1 VAAFMTIPSTY
12 DTFRTTVNLRLFS
25 VYLALTLIIPAIT
38 ILVEYLITTD
48 PSFRTSLQINLQNFH
63 IYQLFTSSFVHL
75 NFDHFVG
82 NVTAYLLIITYGL
95 LLATALNRKRLYLAL
110 TKVIVVAFIL
120 FGAVF
125 ALLNMTT
132 MVYAGLSGI
141 DAALAGL
148 LFLFWLMYLEKIS
161 QKSRNEYYGVVLAGV
176 LLLCAGL
183 TVRFI
188 TLYHGTRTQLLFDML
203 VVMTVILVLTVIIY
217 RHQFVTTYHALREFS
232 WSSRILTFAIVL
244 VFAYFIWNVFPD
256 RLGSSVRG
264 VSIFLHLGGIILG
277 IVVGYLVMRYLDR
290 IAYFHDEKE
299 VISG

>member
-1 VAAFMTIPSTY
+1 MTIPTIIE
-12 DTFRTTVNLRLFS
+12 TFRTTINLRLFS

-48 PSFRTSLQINLQNFH
+48 PSFRTSLQVNLQNFH

-82 NVTAYLLIITYGL
+82 NVTAYLIIIIYGL

-183 TVRFI
+183 TARFI
-188 TLYHGTRTQLLFDML
+188 SLYHGARTQVLFEML
-203 VVMTVILVLTVIIY
+203 VVITVIFILSVLLY
-217 RHQFVTTYHALREFS
+217 RHQFVTTYHALMKFS
-232 WSSRILTFAIVL
+232 WSSRILTFAIIL
-244 VFAYFIWNVFPD
+244 VFAYFIWNVFPE
-256 RLGSSVRG
+256 RLGSSIRG
-264 VSIFLHLGGIILG
+264 VSISLHLGGIMLG
-277 IVVGYLVMRYLDR
+277 IVVGYLVIGYLDR

-299 VISG
+299 IVSG